1 MSYLRYLRH
10 RYDYDSIPQ
19 FVLNGM
25 GFLGLEIHPFFVF
38 LEGINSVAVRPSLR
52 PLEELEVGFVGAEAM
67 STIVALPDRKFP
79 ESTLLGR
86 LAQGHHC
93 LSAQRG
99 GELVA
104 FTWCS
109 PNTWSH
115 WGRLA
120 LLPNEAYLYDA
131 YTALAFRGRGIA
143 PALRYR
149 LYEELSSK
157 GKVRLYSVSERL
169 NRPALQFKRRLG
181 ATIIDRGVHVI
192 LLKRLHLGRAAASPR
207 HRDYRHPSLDL
218 GLRGA

>member
-1 MSYLRYLRH
+1 MKYLRYLRH
-10 RYDYDSIPQ
+10 RYDYDSVPQ
-19 FVLNGM
+19 FALNGM
-25 GFLGLEIHPFFVF
+25 GFLGLEIHPFSVF

-52 PLEELEVGFVGAEAM
+52 PLEELEVGFVGAEDMFAIM
-67 STIVALPDRKFP
+67 AFPDRKLP
-79 ESTLLGR
+79 ESALFWR
-86 LAQGHHC
+86 LAEGHLC
-93 LSAQRG
+93 LGARRD
-99 GELVA
+99 GELIA
-104 FTWCS
+104 FTWCC
-109 PNTWSH
+109 PETWSYC
-115 WGRLA
+115 GRLA

-149 LYEELSSK
+149 LYEELARK
-157 GKVRLYSVSERL
+157 GKVRLYSFTEQL
-169 NRPALQFKRRLG
+169 NRPALRFKMKLG